1 MWGRPGCVERDPGAE
16 HSWVLGD
23 LSRLKEGDVSPWP
36 HLALWVLQRVSDFFV
51 GFLGD
56 RVSQYSPGLPR
67 IHYVVQIGP
76 NS

>member
-1 MWGRPGCVERDPGAE
+1 MGKTCVCRDPEAE

-23 LSRLKEGDVSPWP
+23 LSRLVSPWP